1 MIVKIEVLYDDI
13 EADGARSRDKIIRA
27 IDRAMNGASWE
38 SADKPQKEA
47 TREWEATGGSWIAR
61 R

>member
-13 EADGARSRDKIIRA
+13 EADGGRSRDKIIRA

-38 SADKPQKEA
+38 STKKPLNA
-47 TREWEATGGSWIAR
+47 TGKDWQASGGSWIAR